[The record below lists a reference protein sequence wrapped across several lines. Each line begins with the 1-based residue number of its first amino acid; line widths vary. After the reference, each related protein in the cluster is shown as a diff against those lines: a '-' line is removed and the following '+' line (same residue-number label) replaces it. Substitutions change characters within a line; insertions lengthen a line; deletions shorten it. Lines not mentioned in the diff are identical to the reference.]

1 MTLGLYFQTY
11 NTVRYYLVLAMALY
25 SIRFCLQRDWIKFIC
40 WILLASLFHKSV
52 LIVIPIYW
60 IAAFIWKKWFIITCV
75 ITSAICFVAK
85 KYVLKLALILYPSYE
100 NTVFLEGGTSVVTIL
115 RCLLVLGLY
124 LWYIRY
130 NKKNDIHNEK
140 EQEIRMYAQLN
151 FLALIC
157 CVFFSFLPVVTR
169 IVYYFSVNQILMLP
183 MVTAGI
189 ADETARKKVKYLI
202 IAFCAL
208 YFLVFLMM
216 AGQPGVRLLPY
227 RSWLFESER
236 FLYK

>member
-1 MTLGLYFQTY
+1 
-11 NTVRYYLVLAMALY
+11 
-25 SIRFCLQRDWIKFIC
+25 
-40 WILLASLFHKSV
+40 
-52 LIVIPIYW
+52 
-60 IAAFIWKKWFIITCV
+60 
-75 ITSAICFVAK
+75 
-85 KYVLKLALILYPSYE
+85 
-100 NTVFLEGGTSVVTIL
+100 
-115 RCLLVLGLY
+115 
-124 LWYIRY
+124 
-130 NKKNDIHNEK
+130 
-140 EQEIRMYAQLN
+140 MYAQLN

-183 MVTAGI
+183 MITAGI